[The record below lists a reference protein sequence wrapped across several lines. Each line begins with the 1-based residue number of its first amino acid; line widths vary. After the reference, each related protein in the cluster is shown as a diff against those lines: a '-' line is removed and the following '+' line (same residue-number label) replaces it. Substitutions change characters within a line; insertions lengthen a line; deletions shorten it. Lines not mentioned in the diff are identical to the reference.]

1 MYKATIKSS
10 SPTPQFQAQLMSL
23 VRAFGLHRSGQTPCG
38 QPVSVAEA
46 HALMEL
52 SGQPVLEQPVS
63 TQQMLSQNEL
73 AARLRL
79 EKSTVSRLVKK
90 MCDRDWIKPIR
101 SDADRRIVE
110 LSLTSAGQ
118 QAAEKL
124 AIARLQMREQI
135 LANIP
140 EDRQAAVLDA
150 LNILVEAMRRSDYLF
165 D

>member
-1 MYKATIKSS
+1 
-10 SPTPQFQAQLMSL
+10 MSL

>member
-1 MYKATIKSS
+1 
-10 SPTPQFQAQLMSL
+10 MSL

-124 AIARLQMREQI
+124 AIARQQKFEQI

-150 LNILVEAMRRSDYLF
+150 LNILVEAMRRSD
-165 D
+165 

>member
-1 MYKATIKSS
+1 MVVFYNYILSDTQPSL
-10 SPTPQFQAQLMSL
+10 FQVQLMSL
-23 VRAFGLHRSGQTPCG
+23 VRAFGLHRPGKTPCG

-52 SGQPVLEQPVS
+52 SGPPASDQPVS
-63 TQQMLSQNEL
+63 AQKMLSQNEL

-90 MCDRDWIKPIR
+90 MCDRDWITPIR

-118 QAAEKL
+118 QAASKL
-124 AIARLQMREQI
+124 AIARQQKFEQI
-135 LANIP
+135 LSNIP
-140 EDRQAAVLDA
+140 ENRQADVLDA
-150 LNILVEAMRRSDYLF
+150 LKILVEAMRNSD
-165 D
+165 